1 MDSTKLSKYRMGIKF
16 DEDPLVVE
24 QNNYLS
30 KIINVCI
37 VYDLDVWPRNF
48 TIMIKKSMRIVAT
61 E

>member
-1 MDSTKLSKYRMGIKF
+1 MGIKF
-16 DEDPLVVE
+16 DEDPLAVE